1 MVKVRYP
8 MKLLFIMKSEKLL
21 NVQVVLLTYYT
32 KHNNDILKN
41 IIIEKIQES
50 FMLMLELIK
59 NDNQQVSISNIHVT
73 DNLAFSVIL

>member
-1 MVKVRYP
+1 
-8 MKLLFIMKSEKLL
+8 MKSEKLL